1 MSFYQDMSPDD
12 ILELNRP
19 TEGFLCPLS
28 ANTYGIEFIE
38 FTIYDYETKAILFE
52 VGRDNPPPLDMDI
65 DLNNLDENMYRKIKY
80 EFSEDVLRLPF
91 ISTTLV
97 FSVGDQPVEDFRMIE
112 RHYFR
117 NQLVKSFDFT
127 FGFCIPGSTNT
138 WDALYALPPLDED
151 LIKEMIA
158 HPYETQSDSFY
169 FVGDKLIMHNKA
181 SYKYVAEDRAQA
193 KKSYDG
199 RGSKA
204 AKGAKGAKGAKYDSD
219 EDAPAAKAGAKGAKS
234 SKFVDEDDV
243 WSKETDYY

>member
-1 MSFYQDMSPDD
+1 MAFYKDVTPDD
-12 ILELNRP
+12 VLELNRP
-19 TEGFLCPLS
+19 TDGFLCPLS
-28 ANTYGIEFIE
+28 ANSYGIEFIE
-38 FTIYDYETKAILFE
+38 FTIYDYESKAILFE
-52 VGRDNPPPLDMDI
+52 VGRDNPPPIDMDNI
-65 DLNNLDENMYRKIKY
+65 DLNNMDENMYRKIKY

-138 WDALYALPPLDED
+138 WDALYALPPMDEG
-151 LIKEMIA
+151 LISEMMA
-158 HPYETQSDSFY
+158 NPYETHSDSFY

-181 SYKYVAEDRAQA
+181 TYKYIAEDRAQA
-193 KKSYDG
+193 KRSYDG

-204 AKGAKGAKGAKYDSD
+204 TAKGAKGAKYDSD
-219 EDAPAAKAGAKGAKS
+219 EEGAPAKAGAKQAKGAK
-234 SKFVDEDDV
+234 FAAQEDV
-243 WSKETDYY
+243 WSKEEDYY